1 MVNWYANCQWPSSAL
16 QPCDESVLG
25 LGQVPDRRFVSTRV
39 GRQSPSGYED
49 SQDTKSANNSIGN
62 FTSAGEK
69 RFLPVR
75 RGFGALGQTL
85 SLTWRADGSKPT
97 GYDDATDHRGGFALT
112 LPRVSPAQKLLLAH
126 VAVNPSQG
134 MLHLAKDSGMLAK
147 YGFSAEVV
155 LIPGTPRTI
164 QALIAGDLDYVAA
177 GAPASLRARA
187 QGADVTILSTLAN
200 FSSQRIFVRPDSK
213 LTSVQDL
220 KGKIIGVTQYG
231 SGGDTFLRAA
241 LRKIGMKESEVTILQ
256 MGGTPGVAQGLESR
270 RIEVG
275 VLGDSGMLLVFRGIA
290 KPMKGASAREMGFR
304 GTDAPLTTTDRK
316 SKPTAARW
324 CASCKLIS
332 KRFIIF
338 KPISRRRRGC

>member
-1 MVNWYANCQWPSSAL
+1 MQLIIAT
-16 QPCDESVLG
+16 VL
-25 LGQVPDRRFVSTRV
+25 L
-39 GRQSPSGYED
+39 
-49 SQDTKSANNSIGN
+49 
-62 FTSAGEK
+62 
-69 RFLPVR
+69 
-75 RGFGALGQTL
+75 
-85 SLTWRADGSKPT
+85 
-97 GYDDATDHRGGFALT
+97 LT

-241 LRKIGMKESEVTILQ
+241 LKKIGVKESEVTILQ

-270 RIEVG
+270 RLEVG
-275 VLGDSGMLLVFRGIA
+275 VLGDSGMLLMFRGIA

-316 SKPTAARW
+316 LKADRGAVVRFMQAYLETIHLFQTNKPATARLLQKYMRGVSEEHISLW
-324 CASCKLIS
+324 CDELRANIRQTPYVDEEALRAELDMMNVPGQQIPAGYVNNSVLDEIRKSGFIDKLY
-332 KRFIIF
+332 KQ
-338 KPISRRRRGC
+338 